1 MAVHVTG
8 TGATVKSGTWEGV
21 SIELAELLQG
31 YEETAN
37 ASLTNPINRV
47 AVNYDSGIPKTAN
60 IQIDMPI
67 TLEIGTD
74 GSPKVV
80 ADPFLPTAPSYTA
93 GTGGDL
99 KSTNLEAATLE
110 AFYKLQALEKEPV
123 ALGGTAIASNVNI
136 QINTETLIASV
147 TATLPIGVAV
157 NSSGKP
163 EITAVAYL

>member
-8 TGATVKSGTWEGV
+8 TGSTVKSDTWEGV

-37 ASLTNPINRV
+37 PSLTNPINRV

-60 IQIDMPI
+60 IQIEMPI
-67 TLEIGTD
+67 TLEI
-74 GSPKVV
+74 
-80 ADPFLPTAPSYTA
+80 

-157 NSSGKP
+157 NSTGKP
-163 EITAVAYL
+163 EISAVEYL